1 MKSIKELS
9 KLQVSCFSKEIHH
22 ISRRRLLGVFGAAV
36 VSAAPVFT
44 NAAGFIKG
52 AGDIRKLKMVSD
64 KTGERIDTIYWI
76 DGGYIP
82 EALHEI
88 DVLMRDWRRNEVKPI
103 DLRTI
108 DILAASHGMLD
119 TAEPFRLMSGYRS
132 AKTNAMLRRQS
143 RSVSKNSLHI
153 TGQAADVRLG
163 TRSVRQ
169 LAKAAQTCKSGGVG
183 KYSRSNFV
191 HLDCGPVRLWGR

>member
-1 MKSIKELS
+1 M
-9 KLQVSCFSKEIHH
+9 QVSCFSKEIKL

-52 AGDIRKLKMVSD
+52 AGDIRKLKMISH

-76 DGGYIP
+76 DGAYIP

-108 DILAASHGMLD
+108 DILAASHSMLD

-183 KYSRSNFV
+183 SYSRSNFV

>member
-1 MKSIKELS
+1 M
-9 KLQVSCFSKEIHH
+9 QADCFSKKNQL
-22 ISRRRLLGVFGAAV
+22 ISRRSILAVFGASV

-52 AGDIRKLKMVSD
+52 AGDIRKLKMISD

-88 DVLMRDWRRNEVKPI
+88 DVLMRDWRRNEIKPI

-163 TRSVRQ
+163 TRSVKQ
-169 LAKAAQTCKSGGVG
+169 LAKAAQSCKSGGVG

>member
-1 MKSIKELS
+1 M
-9 KLQVSCFSKEIHH
+9 QAGCFSKKNQL
-22 ISRRRLLGVFGAAV
+22 ISRRSILGVFGASV

-52 AGDIRKLKMVSD
+52 AGDIRKLKMISH

-88 DVLMRDWRRNEVKPI
+88 DYLMRDWRRNEVKPI
-103 DLRTI
+103 DLRTV
-108 DILAASHGMLD
+108 DILAASHSMLD

>member
-1 MKSIKELS
+1 MQVGCIS
-9 KLQVSCFSKEIHH
+9 KKNQL
-22 ISRRRLLGVFGAAV
+22 ISRRSILKVFGASI

-52 AGDIRKLKMVSD
+52 AGDIRKLKMISD

-88 DVLMRDWRRNEVKPI
+88 DVLMRDWRRNEIKPI

-108 DILAASHGMLD
+108 DILAASHSMLD

-163 TRSVRQ
+163 TRSVKQ

>member
-1 MKSIKELS
+1 
-9 KLQVSCFSKEIHH
+9 LQAGCFSKKNHL
-22 ISRRRLLGVFGAAV
+22 ISRRSLLGVFGATV
-36 VSAAPVFT
+36 VSAAPIFA
-44 NAAGFIKG
+44 NAAGFVKG
-52 AGDIRKLKMVSD
+52 AGDIRKLKMISD

-108 DILAASHGMLD
+108 DILAASHSMLD

-183 KYSRSNFV
+183 RYSKSNFV

>member
-1 MKSIKELS
+1 M
-9 KLQVSCFSKEIHH
+9 QAGWFSKKNQL
-22 ISRRRLLGVFGAAV
+22 ISRRSLLSVFGASV

-52 AGDIRKLKMVSD
+52 AGDIRKLKMISH

-103 DLRTI
+103 DLRTV
-108 DILAASHGMLD
+108 DILAASHSMLD

-132 AKTNAMLRRQS
+132 AKTNAKVRRQS

-153 TGQAADVRLG
+153 TGQAADVRL
-163 TRSVRQ
+163 
-169 LAKAAQTCKSGGVG
+169 
-183 KYSRSNFV
+183 
-191 HLDCGPVRLWGR
+191 

>member
-1 MKSIKELS
+1 MQAGCLS
-9 KLQVSCFSKEIHH
+9 KKNQL
-22 ISRRRLLGVFGAAV
+22 ISRRSLLGVFGASV

-52 AGDIRKLKMVSD
+52 AGDIRKLKMISH

-76 DGGYIP
+76 DGGDIP

-108 DILAASHGMLD
+108 DILAASHSMLD

-169 LAKAAQTCKSGGVG
+169 IAKAAQTCKSGGVG

>member
-1 MKSIKELS
+1 MQAGCLS
-9 KLQVSCFSKEIHH
+9 KKNQL
-22 ISRRRLLGVFGAAV
+22 ISRRSLLGVFGASV

-52 AGDIRKLKMVSD
+52 AGDIRKLKMISD

-108 DILAASHGMLD
+108 DILAASHSMLD

-163 TRSVRQ
+163 TRSVKQ

>member
-1 MKSIKELS
+1 MQVGCIS
-9 KLQVSCFSKEIHH
+9 KKNQL
-22 ISRRRLLGVFGAAV
+22 ISRRSLLSAFGASL

-52 AGDIRKLKMVSD
+52 AGDIRKLKMISD

-88 DVLMRDWRRNEVKPI
+88 DVLMRDWRRNEIKPI

-108 DILAASHGMLD
+108 DILAASHVMLD

-163 TRSVRQ
+163 TRSVKQ

-183 KYSRSNFV
+183 RYSRSNFV

>member
-1 MKSIKELS
+1 M
-9 KLQVSCFSKEIHH
+9 QAGCFSKQNQL
-22 ISRRRLLGVFGAAV
+22 ISRRSILAVFGASV

-52 AGDIRKLKMVSD
+52 AGDIRKLKMISH

-88 DVLMRDWRRNEVKPI
+88 DVLMRDWSRNEVKPI
-103 DLRTI
+103 DLRTV
-108 DILAASHGMLD
+108 DILAASHSMLD

>member
-1 MKSIKELS
+1 MKSDF
-9 KLQVSCFSKEIHH
+9 FSKKPNGFY
-22 ISRRRLLGVFGAAV
+22 RRCVHGVFGATV
-36 VSAAPVFT
+36 ISAAPVFANT
-44 NAAGFIKG
+44 AGFIKG
-52 AGDIRKLKMVSD
+52 AGDIRKIKMISY

-76 DGGYIP
+76 DGSYIP

-108 DILAASHGMLD
+108 DILAASHSILETG
-119 TAEPFRLMSGYRS
+119 EPFRLMSGYRS

-163 TRSVRQ
+163 TRSVKQ
-169 LAKAAQTCKSGGVG
+169 LAKAAQACKSGGVG
-183 KYSRSNFV
+183 RYSKSNFV
-191 HLDCGPVRLWGR
+191 HLDCGPIRLWGR

>member
-1 MKSIKELS
+1 MQAGCLS
-9 KLQVSCFSKEIHH
+9 KKNQL
-22 ISRRRLLGVFGAAV
+22 ISRRSLLSVFGASV

-52 AGDIRKLKMVSD
+52 AGDIRKLKMISH

-108 DILAASHGMLD
+108 DILAASHSMLD
-119 TAEPFRLMSGYRS
+119 TAEPFRLMSGYGS

>member
-1 MKSIKELS
+1 MQAGFIS
-9 KLQVSCFSKEIHH
+9 KKDPL
-22 ISRRRLLGVFGAAV
+22 ISRRRLLGVFGASL

-52 AGDIRKLKMVSD
+52 AGDIRKLKMISD

-88 DVLMRDWRRNEVKPI
+88 DVVMRDWRRNEIKPI

-163 TRSVRQ
+163 TRSVKQ

>member
-1 MKSIKELS
+1 MPVSCLS
-9 KLQVSCFSKEIHH
+9 KETHH

-52 AGDIRKLKMVSD
+52 AGDIRKLKMISH

-76 DGGYIP
+76 DGAYIP

-108 DILAASHGMLD
+108 DILAASHSMLD

-183 KYSRSNFV
+183 SYSRSNFV

>member
-1 MKSIKELS
+1 M
-9 KLQVSCFSKEIHH
+9 QAGCFSKKNQL
-22 ISRRRLLGVFGAAV
+22 ISRRSLLGVFGASV

-52 AGDIRKLKMVSD
+52 AGDIRKLKMISH

-88 DVLMRDWRRNEVKPI
+88 DYLMRDWRRNEVKPI
-103 DLRTI
+103 DLRTV
-108 DILAASHGMLD
+108 DILAASHSMLD

-191 HLDCGPVRLWGR
+191 HLDCGPIRLWGR

>member
-1 MKSIKELS
+1 M
-9 KLQVSCFSKEIHH
+9 QAGCFSKKNQL
-22 ISRRRLLGVFGAAV
+22 ISRRSLLGAIGASL

-52 AGDIRKLKMVSD
+52 AGDIRKLKMISD

-88 DVLMRDWRRNEVKPI
+88 DVLMRDWRRNEIKPI

-163 TRSVRQ
+163 TRSVKQ

>member
-1 MKSIKELS
+1 MQAGCLS
-9 KLQVSCFSKEIHH
+9 KKNQL
-22 ISRRRLLGVFGAAV
+22 ISRRSLLGVFGASV

-52 AGDIRKLKMVSD
+52 AGDIRKLKMISH

-108 DILAASHGMLD
+108 DILAASHSLLE

-143 RSVSKNSLHI
+143 RSVSKDSLHI

>member
-1 MKSIKELS
+1 MQVGCIS
-9 KLQVSCFSKEIHH
+9 KKNQL
-22 ISRRRLLGVFGAAV
+22 ISRRSLLGAFSASL

-52 AGDIRKLKMVSD
+52 AGDIRKLKMISD

-108 DILAASHGMLD
+108 DILAASHSMLD

-163 TRSVRQ
+163 TRSVKQ

>member
-1 MKSIKELS
+1 MQAGCLS
-9 KLQVSCFSKEIHH
+9 KKNQL
-22 ISRRRLLGVFGAAV
+22 ISRRSLLGVFGASV

-52 AGDIRKLKMVSD
+52 AGDIRKLKMISH

-88 DVLMRDWRRNEVKPI
+88 DFLMRDWRRNEVKPI
-103 DLRTI
+103 DLRTV
-108 DILAASHGMLD
+108 DILAASHSMLD